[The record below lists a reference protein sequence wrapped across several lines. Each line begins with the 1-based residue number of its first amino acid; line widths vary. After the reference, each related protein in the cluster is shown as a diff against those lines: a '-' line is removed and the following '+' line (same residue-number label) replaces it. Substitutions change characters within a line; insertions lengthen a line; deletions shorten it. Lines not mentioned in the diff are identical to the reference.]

1 VLPSQQA
8 SASAS
13 SHGHLHN
20 AISPTE
26 HPIVLVA
33 GIVHGIQALKEAR
46 RSGAMPKAMI
56 RVDTTHAAGMG
67 IRIKTGERNSNSH

>member
-1 VLPSQQA
+1 
-8 SASAS
+8 
-13 SHGHLHN
+13 
-20 AISPTE
+20 
-26 HPIVLVA
+26 VLVA